1 MGVTAAFSFYPGKN
15 LGALG
20 DGGAVTTNSAELAE
34 RLRLLRN
41 HGQADKY
48 THALIGYCDR
58 LHNLQAALLSVKLDS
73 PGRLERGAASGR
85 RSATTVLAQR
95 TYAAVRPIRMSDD
108 ATPVFHLYVVRLL
121 GSDAA
126 FRDSVRERLAA
137 AGIESGIHYP
147 VPLHLQPAY
156 AQLGYRA
163 GDFPVAERLA
173 AEILSLPM
181 FPEITSEQQDH
192 VASTLAAALR

>member
-1 MGVTAAFSFYPGKN
+1 SFYPGKN

-48 THALIGYCDR
+48 THTLIGYCDR
-58 LHNLQAALLSVKLDS
+58 LHNLQAALLSVKLA
-73 PGRLERGAASGR
+73 RLAGWNEARRAAAER
-85 RSATTVLAQR
+85 
-95 TYAAVRPIRMSDD
+95 YARMLQGIAGVRPIGISDD
-108 ATPVFHLYVVRLL
+108 TTPVFHLYVVRLL
-121 GSDAA
+121 GRDAA
-126 FRDSVRERLAA
+126 FRDAVRERLAE
-137 AGIESGIHYP
+137 AGVESGIHYP

-156 AQLGYRA
+156 AHLGYHP

-181 FPEITSEQQDH
+181 FPEITEEQQDH
-192 VASTLAAALR
+192 VASALAAALH